1 MDGSQKKTIFANQI
15 ELIMTLFGTYFETIP
30 LILMALFA
38 ITFVFMALYYGLNH
52 LRVSRYNASKTKLSP
67 NNNAQPSVSVVLT
80 SKNGEK
86 LLTDNLTYLLEQN
99 YPKLEVVVVDYD
111 SFDNTQYVLQV
122 FKSNYPDKLKIVRL
136 EKDVNNY
143 KGKKF
148 PLSIGIQSAKNDII
162 LLTENDCVP
171 KSFDWVEKMVAPFAN
186 PKTQIVLGYH
196 GLESRKGMLNAFEL
210 YENLSHSAVMF
221 GSALM
226 HRPYC
231 GVGRNMAYRRQF
243 FFDNKGFIKQYN
255 IPYGDDDLFV
265 NKNGNS
271 SNTGICLEEE
281 AYVVSQPPKTVGA
294 WMDQRRRLH
303 STIKRYKASDKTLLL
318 LRTLAVTLFYLC
330 GILLYVLNPLP
341 ILGFVLLGVLVVKIA
356 WQIVC
361 NFQLC
366 RCLNI
371 KRYISAL
378 SPFFEIYFLFANTIL
393 FLSTLRHKNG
403 NGSNS

>member
-1 MDGSQKKTIFANQI
+1 MAVVCFGITQISYTFANQI
-15 ELIMTLFGTYFETIP
+15 RQNMTLFGTYFETIP
-30 LILMALFA
+30 LILIALFA
-38 ITFVFMALYYGLNH
+38 VCFVYLAIHYGLYH
-52 LRVSRYNASKTKLSP
+52 FRTSKTKLSP

-196 GLESRKGMLNAFEL
+196 GLESRKGMLNAFEQ
-210 YENLSHSAVMF
+210 YENLSHSAMMF
-221 GSALM
+221 GTALM

-366 RCLNI
+366 RRLNI

>member
-15 ELIMTLFGTYFETIP
+15 KLIMTLFGTYFETIP

-38 ITFVFMALYYGLNH
+38 ITFVFLALFYGLNH
-52 LRVSRYNASKTKLSP
+52 FRVSRYNVSKTKLSP

-99 YPKLEVVVVDYD
+99 YPRLEVVVVDYD

-186 PKTQIVLGYH
+186 PNTQIVLGYH
-196 GLESRKGMLNAFEL
+196 GLESGKGMLNAFEQ

-221 GSALM
+221 GAALR

-271 SNTGICLEEE
+271 TNTGVCLEKES
-281 AYVVSQPPKTVGA
+281 YVVSQPPKTVGQ
-294 WMDQRRRLH
+294 WFDQRRRQH
-303 STIKRYKASDKTLLL
+303 STIKKYKASDKAMLL

-330 GILLYVLNPLP
+330 GILLYVLKPLP
-341 ILGFVLLGVLVVKIA
+341 ILGLVLLGVLVAKIA

-361 NFQLC
+361 HFQLG
-366 RCLNI
+366 RRLGI
-371 KRYISAL
+371 KGFVSVL
-378 SPFFEIYFLFANTIL
+378 SPLFEIYFLFANTFLYL
-393 FLSTLRHKNG
+393 FTLRHKNSH
-403 NGSNS
+403 GSNS

>member
-1 MDGSQKKTIFANQI
+1 MVCFGITQISYTFANQI
-15 ELIMTLFGTYFETIP
+15 RQNMTLFGTYFETIP
-30 LILMALFA
+30 LILIALFA
-38 ITFVFMALYYGLNH
+38 VCFVYLAIHYGLYH
-52 LRVSRYNASKTKLSP
+52 FRTSKTKLSP

-196 GLESRKGMLNAFEL
+196 GLESRKGMLNAFEQ
-210 YENLSHSAVMF
+210 YENLSHSAMMF
-221 GSALM
+221 GTALM

-366 RCLNI
+366 RRLNI

>member
-15 ELIMTLFGTYFETIP
+15 KLIMTLFGTYFETIP

-38 ITFVFMALYYGLNH
+38 ITFVFLALYYGLNH
-52 LRVSRYNASKTKLSP
+52 FRVSRYNASKTKPTP

-99 YPKLEVVVVDYD
+99 YPKLEVVDYD

-196 GLESRKGMLNAFEL
+196 GLESSKGMLNAFEQ

-221 GSALM
+221 GTALM

-271 SNTGICLEEE
+271 SNTGVCLEKD
-281 AYVVSQPPKTVGA
+281 AYVVSKPPKTVTA
-294 WMDQRRRLH
+294 WLDQRQSLRQNHAAAAHPCDNAFLPLRHFAVRTQPAPHTRFHTSGRACGKNSVADCVQLPTL
-303 STIKRYKASDKTLLL
+303 SAFKYKTL
-318 LRTLAVTLFYLC
+318 Y
-330 GILLYVLNPLP
+330 
-341 ILGFVLLGVLVVKIA
+341 
-356 WQIVC
+356 
-361 NFQLC
+361 
-366 RCLNI
+366 
-371 KRYISAL
+371 S
-378 SPFFEIYFLFANTIL
+378 
-393 FLSTLRHKNG
+393 STFPVF
-403 NGSNS
+403 